1 MLKETINRLLH
12 CNFKIIIKSEGRC
25 LQKTKDSNENNKK
38 FQLIL
43 QNNTNSNSN
52 DEQISYPLMQMNK
65 FNN

>member
-1 MLKETINRLLH
+1 LVSRRYRLMLKETINRLLH

-25 LQKTKDSNENNKK
+25 LQKTKDSNENKK

-52 DEQISYPLMQMNK
+52 EQISFL
-65 FNN
+65 